1 MSMNTFDDDVTT
13 VPAAKA
19 AVNGN
24 GIPVPKGVKLPIYM
38 DNHATS
44 PLDPRVLEAMMPYL
58 TGVFGNA
65 ASRNHSFGWEAEA
78 AVEKAREQ
86 VAKLIGAT
94 AKEIIFTSGAT
105 ESNNLALKG
114 IAEMYRE
121 RGSHIITQ
129 VTEHKAVLDTCKR
142 LEKSGIRVT
151 YLPVKADGL
160 IDLED
165 LKRAM
170 DDKTILVSIM
180 FANNEIGVVQ
190 PVAEIGKLC
199 RERGVLF
206 HSDGVQAAGKIPI
219 DVNAMNIDVLSLSA
233 HKLYGPKGVGALY
246 VRRRNPRVQISEQ
259 INGGGHERGMRS
271 GTLNVPGIVG
281 LGKACEIA
289 REEMAS
295 EGERLRK
302 LRDKLKAKL
311 ENSLDFVHVNGSM
324 EHRLPNN
331 LNMSFVYVEG
341 ESLLMG
347 INDVAVSSGSA
358 CTSATLEPSY
368 VLKALGLGDDVAHSS
383 IRFGLG
389 RFNTEAEVDYVA
401 DKIVD
406 VVKKLRELSP
416 LYEMVKEGIDIS
428 KIEWQAH

>member
-1 MSMNTFDDDVTT
+1 MSHTQNGHVTA
-13 VPAAKA
+13 P
-19 AVNGN
+19 NG
-24 GIPVPKGVKLPIYM
+24 VQLPIYM

-44 PLDPRVLEAMMPYL
+44 QLDPRVLEAMLPYF
-58 TGVFGNA
+58 TSKFGNA
-65 ASRNHSFGWEAEA
+65 ASRNHSFGWEAEQG
-78 AVEKAREQ
+78 VETAREQ
-86 VAKLIGAT
+86 IARLIGAT

-105 ESNNLALKG
+105 ESNNLAIKG

-121 RGSHIITQ
+121 RGNHIITQ

-142 LEKSGIRVT
+142 LEKYGYRVT

-160 IDLED
+160 IDLDD

-199 RERGVLF
+199 HERNVIF
-206 HSDGVQAAGKIPI
+206 HTDGVQAVGKIPI
-219 DVNAMNIDVLSLSA
+219 DVNAMNIDVLSLTA
-233 HKLYGPKGVGALY
+233 HKLYGPKGAGALY
-246 VRRRNPRVQISEQ
+246 VRRRNPRVQLSAQ
-259 INGGGHERGMRS
+259 LDGGGHERGMRS

-281 LGKACEIA
+281 LGAACEIA
-289 REEMAS
+289 REEMATES
-295 EGERLRK
+295 ERLIR
-302 LRDKLKAKL
+302 LREKLKAKL
-311 ENSLDFVHVNGSM
+311 EGALDYVHVNGSM
-324 EHRLPNN
+324 EHRLPGN

-347 INDVAVSSGSA
+347 INEIAVSSGSA

-401 DKIVD
+401 DKLID
-406 VVKKLRELSP
+406 VVQKLRELSP